1 MANISNYLEE
11 ALLNHVFRNTAY
23 TMPGATLYVAIF
35 PTTKDTA
42 ELEANDKTGE
52 IVAYDEATRP
62 SVSFAAPS
70 QVGGKATIESSGGVE
85 FTDMPEV
92 NVGYAAIM
100 DGNTKTEGNILYWMP
115 LTDSKQTNAGDTFTF
130 PEGDIVLDLD

>member
-35 PTTKDTA
+35 PSTKDEA
-42 ELEANDKTGE
+42 ELEGNDKTGE
-52 IVAYDEATRP
+52 ITAYDEATRP
-62 SVSFAAPS
+62 SVAFDAPT
-70 QVGGKATIESSGGVE
+70 QELGKATIVSSGAVE
-85 FTDMPEV
+85 YTDMPAV
-92 NVGYAAIM
+92 TVGYAAIM
-100 DGNTKTEGNILYWMP
+100 DGSTKTEGNILYWMP

-130 PEGDIVLDLD
+130 PAGDIVLDLD